1 MQGFKGYPAKAQSA
15 AVGFSHFTDAFAA
28 HPRDVGSHQLPAAGV
43 QCVAK

>member
-15 AVGFSHFTDAFAA
+15 AVGFSLQMLAA